1 VEFQKITTDDESLGK
16 CAKLF
21 ATCFPK
27 TKHLTADYL
36 RWMYRDNP
44 RGQVVGFNAVDKDE
58 YVGHYAC
65 LPCEIMLGGK
75 AEKSLL
81 AILSTTHPDY
91 QGQGLFPR
99 LAEHTY
105 AEYDN
110 ERFACVYGV
119 GNANS
124 TPSLVRKI
132 GFQLV
137 SPLEVKVGIG
147 ACKVDWSTIT
157 QDSQFRRVWTYEDL
171 QWRAANQI
179 NPITIARNTYG
190 DTVLNASSINSM
202 IKVMSPVLVE
212 GDITQNLPRESLLP
226 KLSMGFF
233 PKNSARMPF
242 YLPLPGALKP
252 SPLNMVYKPLHTDI
266 SQLDPAEIM
275 FGFQDFDAY

>member
-1 VEFQKITTDDESLGK
+1 VEFQKITTDDESLEK
-16 CAKLF
+16 CARLF
-21 ATCFPK
+21 AICFPK
-27 TKHLTADYL
+27 ANHLSADYL

-44 RGQVVGFNAVDKDE
+44 RGQVVGFNAVDKGE

-65 LPCEIMLGGK
+65 LPCEIMLDGR
-75 AEKSLL
+75 AQRSLL

-99 LAEHTY
+99 LAERTY
-105 AEYDN
+105 AEYDH
-110 ERFACVYGV
+110 EKFACVYGV

-124 TPSLVRKI
+124 TPSLVKKI

-147 ACKVDWSTIT
+147 ASKVNWDTVT
-157 QDSQFRRVWTYEDL
+157 TNSQFRRIWTYEDL
-171 QWRAANQI
+171 QWRAANQV
-179 NPITIARNTYG
+179 NPVTIARNSQG
-190 DTVLNASSINSM
+190 DTVLNANSINSM

-212 GDITQNLPRESLLP
+212 GEVPQDLPRESLLP

-233 PKNSARMPF
+233 PKGAARLPL
-242 YLPLPGALKP
+242 YLPLPDALKP
-252 SPLNMVYKPLHTDI
+252 SPLNMVYKPLHSDI
-266 SQLDPAEIM
+266 SQLNPEELM